1 MVTKINA
8 AGLIEVVIRI
18 NSFSVIRKPF
28 VTSYSS
34 EKAILTSLK
43 ETLTENNKTLKS
55 ATLLS
60 KFPVFPGS

>member
-8 AGLIEVVIRI
+8 AGLIEVLMRI
-18 NSFSVIRKPF
+18 NNVSVIRKPF

-34 EKAILTSLK
+34 EEAVFSLK

-60 KFPVFPGS
+60 KIPVFPGS